1 MRLNPVL
8 DECRATAAF
17 ARAPEMVGFASGR
30 GAAALGDLK
39 TRRFLC
45 AGAPTTPPARG
56 RLRATID
63 EAVELALAMR
73 GALPP
78 RVGAGDEIEA
88 VIADQ
93 VFRAL
98 ALGAAGLAV
107 AIPGLATAA
116 GDAGALGAADSAA
129 LRAWLDAARS
139 SPIALVF
146 QEADR
151 LVRLLAPVALVELVA
166 EAVASPAD
174 SGTVPRTAGAPAEAV
189 ASPAMAVASPAM
201 AVASPPE
208 AVASPPEAVASPA
221 MAAAEIVASDLSE
234 ALGSAALRIDIAL
247 GAGGDVDIAL
257 EAPTS
262 RERPDP
268 TPEAPSRL
276 RGVLF
281 PRSSKGK
288 LPQIGDAG
296 RATAAAMPGDEA
308 ATARATD
315 TPRLTPALTRRVA
328 PSAGLIAA
336 SADPGATPLAPLA
349 APAEPMAADAPGEGP
364 LPLLRREPRAAPPTR
379 VVHAAE
385 WRALAHELDEGRGPK
400 PVKVVEQL
408 FTTHYTPLLNAALSG
423 EVDAAVRGVVD
434 AWRKSFEHSYREAFS
449 ALRVTGKRPSMV
461 FDAPDV
467 AARIARLNGARGVK
481 LVLVDALRFDLGER
495 VTARLRD
502 VIAGRAVLV
511 ERALLWAAL
520 PTTTTTQLALLGRG
534 PEGLRDGPPG
544 EPEPEISRGRAV
556 ATLRRERAGNREL
569 MKLDLVEARLRTAG
583 PPFAERMES
592 IADEV
597 TEVLARFL
605 EGLPPRTLVMVFGD
619 HGFRIAPLG
628 DATGP
633 ATQGGSS
640 PEEVL
645 VPAHAWLVGG
655 VH

>member
-174 SGTVPRTAGAPAEAV
+174 SGTVPRTAGAPA
-189 ASPAMAVASPAM
+189 
-201 AVASPPE
+201 
-208 AVASPPEAVASPA
+208 EAVASPA

-583 PPFAERMES
+583 PPSPSGWSRS
-592 IADEV
+592 P
-597 TEVLARFL
+597 TRS
-605 EGLPPRTLVMVFGD
+605 PRCS
-619 HGFRIAPLG
+619 RA
-628 DATGP
+628 
-633 ATQGGSS
+633 SS
-640 PEEVL
+640 RGCRRGR
-645 VPAHAWLVGG
+645 W
-655 VH
+655 